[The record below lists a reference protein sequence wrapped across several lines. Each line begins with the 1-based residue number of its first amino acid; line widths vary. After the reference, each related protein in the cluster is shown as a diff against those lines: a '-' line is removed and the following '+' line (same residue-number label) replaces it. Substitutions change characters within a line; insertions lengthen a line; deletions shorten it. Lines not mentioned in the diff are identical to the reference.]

1 MQDLPKSKLNTIF
14 WRLRHDW
21 VTFKTP
27 ISEGKVLT
35 PHDYLAPG
43 FEINSLEHW
52 YIFEESRRDR
62 RKMAD
67 FSGWNNGALFIN
79 ERAYETYNAMLQQC
93 GRIFPVRANDKRYYI
108 VIIDTV
114 IDAID
119 MKASV
124 FVRAMDDGGPVE
136 EDISKVK
143 RIVLTR
149 GFSTEADI
157 FRIDRGF
164 ALRQEIIVS
173 DKFKSLYEKSQL
185 TGLIFSAATQ
195 SELAANS

>member
-1 MQDLPKSKLNTIF
+1 
-14 WRLRHDW
+14 
-21 VTFKTP
+21 
-27 ISEGKVLT
+27 
-35 PHDYLAPG
+35 
-43 FEINSLEHW
+43 
-52 YIFEESRRDR
+52 
-62 RKMAD
+62 MAD